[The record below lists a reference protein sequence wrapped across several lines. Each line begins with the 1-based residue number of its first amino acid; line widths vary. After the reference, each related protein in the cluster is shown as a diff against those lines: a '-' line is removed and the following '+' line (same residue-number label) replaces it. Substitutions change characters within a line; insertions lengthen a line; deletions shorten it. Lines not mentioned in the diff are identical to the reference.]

1 MALPNYLDLTNEVLV
16 RLREPEA
23 SSVSDNAY
31 VKLIARFIND
41 AKTQVENAYN
51 WNCLSNTLTA
61 TTQASIFSYAL
72 TDSGQRFRVIDV
84 LNDTTNTY
92 VRNISTTEMNRLFL
106 MAAGV
111 ASGPP
116 VYYNFNGTNNN
127 GDTLIDFY
135 PAPDT
140 VYQIRVNI
148 IQPQPDLVANADQ
161 MLVPREAVIL
171 AALAR
176 AQAER
181 GEDGGVQSAE
191 TYALFKQSLADA
203 IALESGRYIEDSE
216 WVAI

>member
-1 MALPNYLDLTNEVLV
+1 MALTNYLDLTNEVLI

-31 VKLIARFIND
+31 VKLIAKYVND
-41 AKTQVENAYN
+41 AKRQVEDAYN

-61 TTQASIFSYAL
+61 STQASIFSYAL
-72 TDSGQRFRVIDV
+72 TGSGQRFRVIDV

-92 VRNISTTEMNRLFL
+92 VRNISTTEMNKLFL

-116 VYYNFNGTNNN
+116 VYYNFNGTDNN

-140 VYQIRVNI
+140 TYQIRVNI
-148 IQPQPDLVANADQ
+148 IQPQPDLVANSDEI
-161 MLVPREAVIL
+161 LVPPNIVVL

>member
-31 VKLIARFIND
+31 VKLIARYIND

-61 TTQASIFSYAL
+61 TTQPSIFSYAL

-92 VRNISTTEMNRLFL
+92 VRNISTTEMNKLFL

-116 VYYNFNGTNNN
+116 VYYNFNGTDNN

-148 IQPQPDLVANADQ
+148 IQPQPDLVANSDQ

-203 IALESGRYIEDSE
+203 ISLESARYIEDSE